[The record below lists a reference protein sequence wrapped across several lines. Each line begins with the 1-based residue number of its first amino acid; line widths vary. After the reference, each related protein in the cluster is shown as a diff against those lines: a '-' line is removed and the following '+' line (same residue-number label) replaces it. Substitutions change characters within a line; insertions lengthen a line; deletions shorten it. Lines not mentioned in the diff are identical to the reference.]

1 MLDPR
6 TPLWPTRI
14 GFRLIAAVLAMVML
28 VQVVPATAFARP
40 KITPLNP
47 SEIPLWLRT
56 ICLKVKATRRK
67 RLRHNRETTER
78 RVNAACSRQQGARRY
93 AAPGGRT

>member
-40 KITPLNP
+40 KITPLNS
-47 SEIPLWLRT
+47 SEI
-56 ICLKVKATRRK
+56 
-67 RLRHNRETTER
+67 TTLAPDDLLEGEGDPPE
-78 RVNAACSRQQGARRY
+78 AASPQQGDDGT
-93 AAPGGRT
+93 PG